1 MLSFIMYWVMSSL
14 ILWLVALLVPG
25 MQIDNIFV
33 ALAGSLVISVVNML
47 IKPVV
52 SFLSLPITFL
62 SLGLFSFV
70 INAAMLGLAAWL
82 VPGFQ
87 VNGFWPALLGSL
99 LLSLLTGL
107 MQSNNKSPL
116 AH

>member
-1 MLSFIMYWVMSSL
+1 MMNFLMYWVMSSF
-14 ILWLVALLVPG
+14 ILWIVALLVLG
-25 MQIDNIFV
+25 MQIDNIFA

-47 IKPVV
+47 VKPFV

-87 VNGFWPALLGSL
+87 VHGFWAALLGSL

-107 MQSNNKSPL
+107 FNSRPNAPL
-116 AH
+116 TH

>member
-1 MLSFIMYWVMSSL
+1 MMSFMMYWLMSSL

-25 MQIDNIFV
+25 MQIDNILA
-33 ALAGSLVISVVNML
+33 ALAGSLVISVVNTL
-47 IKPVV
+47 VKPAVN
-52 SFLSLPITFL
+52 FFSLPLTFL
-62 SLGLFSFV
+62 SLGLFAFV

-87 VNGFWPALLGSL
+87 IHGFWAALLGSL
-99 LLSLLTGL
+99 LLSILTGL
-107 MQSNNKSPL
+107 MQSNNKTPL

>member
-1 MLSFIMYWVMSSL
+1 MMSFIMYWVMSSL
-14 ILWLVALLVPG
+14 ALWLVALLVPG
-25 MQIDNIFV
+25 MEIDNIFA
-33 ALAGSLVISVVNML
+33 ALAGSLVISVVNMM

-52 SFLSLPITFL
+52 SFLSLPVTFL

-70 INAAMLGLAAWL
+70 INAAMLGLAAWF

-87 VNGFWPALLGSL
+87 IHGFWSALIGSL
-99 LLSLLTGL
+99 LLSILTGVL
-107 MQSNNKSPL
+107 LSKSKTPL

>member
-1 MLSFIMYWVMSSL
+1 MMSFIMYWVISSL

-25 MQIDNIFV
+25 MEIDNIFA
-33 ALAGSLVISVVNML
+33 ALAGSLVISVVNMM

-52 SFLSLPITFL
+52 SFFSLPVTFL

-70 INAAMLGLAAWL
+70 INAAMLGLAAWF

-87 VNGFWPALLGSL
+87 IHGFWSALIGSL
-99 LLSLLTGL
+99 LLSILTGVL
-107 MQSNNKSPL
+107 LSKSKTPL

>member
-1 MLSFIMYWVMSSL
+1 MMSFIIYWMMSSL

-25 MQIDNIFV
+25 MSIDNIFA
-33 ALAGSLVISVVNML
+33 ALAGSLVISIVNVL
-47 IKPVV
+47 IKPMV
-52 SFLSLPITFL
+52 SFFSLPLTFL

-87 VNGFWPALLGSL
+87 VNGFWAALLGSL
-99 LLSLLTGL
+99 LLSILTGF
-107 MQSNNKSPL
+107 MHADNKSPL